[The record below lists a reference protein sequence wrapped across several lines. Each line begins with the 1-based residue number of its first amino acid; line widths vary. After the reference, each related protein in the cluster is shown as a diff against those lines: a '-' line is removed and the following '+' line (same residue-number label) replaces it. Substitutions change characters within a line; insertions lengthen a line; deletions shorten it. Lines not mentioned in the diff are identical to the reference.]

1 MRFTSARSLW
11 LPCLLSF
18 ACAAQAQS
26 LAPADAGGGSLS
38 PPATHGDYLY
48 VGTGA
53 TLTTWDFGDPAHPAV
68 VDRSG
73 DTPSAGVVRALA
85 TIGDHLYAAWNNPS
99 GEGGITVYSL
109 ADPAHPQA
117 VAEID
122 DYVDAEYKRPSGLAA
137 AGNYLYVGD
146 ADNGLV
152 VLDAGDPLAP
162 VRIGTVDGVYE
173 FAAIGIYGGR
183 LLTTGNSWI
192 GGRIVNVVD
201 IADPAAPVFAGNTV
215 LNGDLLLRA
224 VLADGYAIGVGFELQ
239 VHDLHDPANITQVF
253 STKIDM
259 ATHAILEG
267 DVLYLVGAS
276 GIQVWDFTDPT
287 QPSLLRTV
295 AMDAFAPDQAA
306 DTPFGPLVLTHADRG
321 LLLDTTDPLNPT
333 LAAGFTLPFG
343 VNVHAAAFDADHVYL
358 AQEGYGLGVLDP
370 ATLQTI
376 GRYDADLPPYLQ
388 SRDMED
394 ISVDAGRAYL
404 AAWGYGVLVVDL
416 ADPAAPVELGRFEFP
431 FASAIEAHGDLVY
444 ASSTTNGGFFRILDV
459 ADPAQPQELGS
470 LVTSQT
476 YDLTVR
482 GDYAYLADGA
492 DFGDGGLRVVDVS
505 NPAAPALVGQDTGC
519 PYAMGVDASADG
531 NTVYVACASNEM
543 FGNELRIV
551 DVTDKANPLV
561 IGHYVLPGSAQ
572 LPDYNVAHSV
582 VVSGTVAYVGHEFGV
597 DEIDISDSVAPL
609 PIARHEIG
617 YTVGKVSLAPDGRV
631 FASAGE
637 AGTFVFAPAQGD
649 AIFADGF
656 E

>member
-1 MRFTSARSLW
+1 MRFPSARGLL

-18 ACAAQAQS
+18 ACVVHAQS
-26 LAPADAGGGSLS
+26 LVPADAGGGSLS
-38 PPATHGDYLY
+38 PPAVHGDYLY

-53 TLTTWDFGDPAHPAV
+53 TLTIWDFGDPAQPV
-68 VDRSG
+68 VVGRSS
-73 DTPSAGVVRALA
+73 DAPSAGVVRALA
-85 TIGDHLYAAWNNPS
+85 TIDDHLYAAWNNAS
-99 GEGGITVYSL
+99 GQGGITVYSL
-109 ADPAHPQA
+109 ADPAHPQV
-117 VAEID
+117 VAEVD
-122 DYVDAEYKRPSGLAA
+122 DYVESEFKRPSGLAA
-137 AGNYLYVGD
+137 SGNYLYVGD
-146 ADNGLV
+146 ADNGLI
-152 VLDAGDPLAP
+152 VLDATDPLAP
-162 VRIGTVDGVYE
+162 TPIGTVDGVYE
-173 FAAIGIYGGR
+173 FAAMGIHGDQ

-201 IADPAAPVFAGNTV
+201 ITDPAAPVFAGNTA

-224 VLADGYAIGVGFELQ
+224 VLTDGYAIGVGLELQ

-253 STKIDM
+253 ATAIDM

-276 GIQVWDFTDPT
+276 GIQVWDFADPT

-306 DTPFGPLVLTHADRG
+306 STPFGPLVLTHADRG
-321 LLLDTTDPLNPT
+321 LLLDVADPLNPT

-343 VNVHAAAFDADHVYL
+343 VNVHAAAFDAGHVYF

-394 ISVDAGRAYL
+394 LSVDAGRAYL

-416 ADPAAPVELGRFEFP
+416 ADPAAPAELGRFAFP
-431 FASAIEAHGDLVY
+431 FASAIEAHGDRVY

-459 ADPAQPQELGS
+459 SDPSQPQELGS

-482 GDYAYLADGA
+482 GNYAFLADGA

-519 PYAMGVDASADG
+519 PYAMGIDASADG
-531 NTVYVACASNEM
+531 NTVYIACASNET

-561 IGHYVLPGSAQ
+561 IGSYTLPGSAL

-582 VVSGTVAYVGHEFGV
+582 VVSGSIAYVGHEFGV
-597 DEIDISDSVAPL
+597 DEIDIADPVVPVQV
-609 PIARHEIG
+609 ARHEIG
-617 YTVGKVSLAPDGRV
+617 YTVRKVSLAPDGRV

-637 AGTFVFAPAQGD
+637 AGTFVFAPTQGD